1 MTPLGTRPRSPKNF
15 RDDATSCR
23 MATNNGLDCRRVQP
37 NFCPCIPTL
46 IPIVPLKKS
55 DSQGCYPSTIEVISP
70 SEYPAGS
77 TSVSVRLKVSDA
89 KGLHQVL
96 LSDVERES
104 AGAAGGMPWMWTARK
119 TQSSNSRGAVR
130 NISYLTQPALCAAR
144 TRSISTSRSC
154 AAENSGWSLRSCS
167 KTAAALLTYPNS
179 RWSTPKL

>member
-1 MTPLGTRPRSPKNF
+1 
-15 RDDATSCR
+15 

-77 TSVSVRLKVSDA
+77 TSVSVRLKISDA

-96 LSDVERES
+96 LIDVERES

-144 TRSISTSRSC
+144 NPLNFG
-154 AAENSGWSLRSCS
+154 EPLLRGREFGMEFEE
-167 KTAAALLTYPNS
+167 LLKDRGGLVDVPE
-179 RWSTPKL
+179 L